1 MLTIPY
7 NQRQINFK
15 EPSLIFSAYYDVI
28 VMFEPAGQAQAI
40 AQQYEKSEADLVS
53 ALRFDFYGTPYFKEG
68 YRYIKLTK

>member
-1 MLTIPY
+1 
-7 NQRQINFK
+7 
-15 EPSLIFSAYYDVI
+15 
-28 VMFEPAGQAQAI
+28 MFEPAGQAQAI